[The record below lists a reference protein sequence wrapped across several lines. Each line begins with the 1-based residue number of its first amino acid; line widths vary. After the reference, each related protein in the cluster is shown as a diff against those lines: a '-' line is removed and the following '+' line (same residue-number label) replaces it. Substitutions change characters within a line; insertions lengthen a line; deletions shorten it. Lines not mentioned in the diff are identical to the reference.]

1 MQIEHEC
8 WRWYLFLPFF
18 PFRFPLL
25 LCVWDVS
32 ASPAQEVLCERTRS
46 LLLGLCPHSPQLPT
60 PSAWPRTRPAK
71 NRCLCKWTVDLSSLV
86 MHSPF
91 GRKSRKWVFGLIS
104 ETSSLPFLHNLFDVW
119 WGFEDLNLNIYKGMS
134 EHIAVCKGT
143 HSRLH
148 EFF

>member
-1 MQIEHEC
+1 MLKVIFVPTILSFQVSFIA
-8 WRWYLFLPFF
+8 
-18 PFRFPLL
+18 
-25 LCVWDVS
+25 LCLGCFCQPHSGS
-32 ASPAQEVLCERTRS
+32 ALWKDQVSPAGTLPT
-46 LLLGLCPHSPQLPT
+46 LSPAAHT

>member
-1 MQIEHEC
+1 MNVEGDICSYHSFLSGFLYC
-8 WRWYLFLPFF
+8 FVFGMFLPA
-18 PFRFPLL
+18 PLRKCSVKGPGL
-25 LCVWDVS
+25 SCWDFAHTLPS
-32 ASPAQEVLCERTRS
+32 
-46 LLLGLCPHSPQLPT
+46 CPH